1 MSADSAAVLGLKVE
15 VSGLSQA
22 TNELNKLSSSA
33 HKAENA
39 TAGLSSVAA
48 NAVKSFDAEA
58 SAVNAATSA
67 VNLHAKAAN
76 QNNASMNLAASG
88 ASKSGYQ
95 MRMMAM
101 QLSQVAQ
108 QTSATGNFMQALA
121 IQLPDLALGFG
132 TVGIAIGVLAGILL
146 PLIDGPKLAAN
157 SMYLLA
163 DAVEYIGPYALAA
176 AAALTLMYAP
186 QLIAGVASLTVL
198 MYGLAAS
205 AARVGASFALAWVA
219 ATGPVGLVIA
229 AFALVASA
237 AVIFRDDLTQLFG
250 VDIVGAAKSGVN
262 AIIGGFVGGYEAI
275 KTVWSQL
282 PAALGDLVMS
292 TANAVIT
299 GVENMINKVGA
310 GINSYIQSINS
321 AMKSLPFG
329 MGDNIKIGNVGAV
342 SLGRVENPYAG
353 AGNKAE
359 ADAGKAIKQSMSKD
373 YLGDMGTSIANG
385 ASNAAGKLRELAGSF
400 KSVEEA
406 SGKAK
411 GGGGQSEEDVYARV
425 VQSANERIASLKA
438 EQSALGMTAE
448 AASKLR
454 TEQQLINQVQGVG
467 KNIKAG
473 QREELG
479 KLAGEMARVEAET
492 KRAKEQ
498 MDFAK
503 GATKGFLS
511 DLRSGLAQG
520 KSFFESFGQAASNVL
535 DKIISKIEDQL
546 VDALFSIG
554 GSGKSGGGGGLF
566 GSILGGI
573 GSLFGFA
580 SGGYTGGGSASS
592 VAGVV
597 HGGEYVFSKKATD
610 RIGVGNLEAMHRS
623 AKGYAAG
630 GYVPPSNQNN
640 GSQQVSVQVGVT
652 VDNEGSIKAYVKS
665 VTTKEVQAAAP
676 KIVAA
681 SRQQI
686 MPTIA
691 DYQSKTAGGDYRG

>member
-1 MSADSAAVLGLKVE
+1 MADVATLGLKVDS
-15 VSGLSQA
+15 SGVDKGVASLEKL
-22 TNELNKLSSSA
+22 TNAAQKAEAAAAGVSSSTSA
-33 HKAENA
+33 TGKAA
-39 TAGLSSVAA
+39 ISAA
-48 NAVKSFDAEA
+48 SGFDAE
-58 SAVNAATSA
+58 SNAANKATNA
-67 VNLHAKAAN
+67 LRLHAAAAN
-76 QNNASMNLAASG
+76 QNTVATKALSGQTGNIAAQFQDIGVQLAGGQSPFLIALQQGTQLSAVLGTVGGGVRGVGAALSAAFSSIISPVSLLTIGVIALGGYLLQMFTNADSG
-88 ASKSGYQ
+88 ASKSSETMKRFDQLIQDIGNSSESTGEKIRQ
-95 MRMMAM
+95 MFEKGKSAAV
-101 QLSQVAQ
+101 LSADIAQ
-108 QTSATGNFMQALA
+108 TRNELQSGLAPALSEA
-121 IQLPDLALGFG
+121 ASLLSSFAVPLRD
-132 TVGIAIGVLAGILL
+132 IGGMT
-146 PLIDGPKLAAN
+146 P
-157 SMYLLA
+157 
-163 DAVEYIGPYALAA
+163 E
-176 AAALTLMYAP
+176 MYATRTE
-186 QLIAGVASLTVL
+186 IAKIGYELKNGETT
-198 MYGLAAS
+198 AS
-205 AARVGASFALAWVA
+205 AAYERLSEMANAQTFPPSLLTVIAQLREVINVA
-219 ATGPVGLVIA
+219 AEAEKSLNSIGAGVFKVGRVIGPAKLADNAANTDQSFNLAARMGGDSTISNGLTE
-229 AFALVASA
+229 ALNAQKRSLETA
-237 AVIFRDDLTQLFG
+237 R
-250 VDIVGAAKSGVN
+250 KSSS
-262 AIIGGFVGGYEAI
+262 VGG
-275 KTVWSQL
+275 
-282 PAALGDLVMS
+282 
-292 TANAVIT
+292 
-299 GVENMINKVGA
+299 
-310 GINSYIQSINS
+310 
-321 AMKSLPFG
+321 
-329 MGDNIKIGNVGAV
+329 
-342 SLGRVENPYAG
+342 R
-353 AGNKAE
+353 
-359 ADAGKAIKQSMSKD
+359 
-373 YLGDMGTSIANG
+373 
-385 ASNAAGKLRELAGSF
+385 ASS
-400 KSVEEA
+400 
-406 SGKAK
+406 
-411 GGGGQSEEDVYARV
+411 GGGMSEEDIYKRV
-425 VQSANERIASLKA
+425 VQSANERIASLKV

-467 KNIKAG
+467 KTVTAG

-479 KLAGEMARVEAET
+479 KLATEMARVEAET

-503 GATKGFLS
+503 NATKGFLS

-554 GSGKSGGGGGLF
+554 GVGGKSSGGGGLF

-630 GYVPPSNQNN
+630 GYVAPSNQNN